1 MVISLEVVKSS
12 FLMLSILRNLH
23 IMSYKSR
30 NFFLTI
36 PETQLS
42 KIKLFIDVCFI
53 SQGSIGEKR
62 TLARLFDRLVIKVK
76 EDTKP
81 PQSWVTARIILTPGQ
96 RDTGRSHSCSWTA
109 PWSREG
115 RIPWLPL
122 SPSLESLTRSLHLA
136 SFIQKTLARKPG
148 QCSSQVSSKP

>member
-53 SQGSIGEKR
+53 SQGSVGEKR

-76 EDTKP
+76 EDIKP
-81 PQSWVTARIILTPGQ
+81 PQS
-96 RDTGRSHSCSWTA
+96 
-109 PWSREG
+109 
-115 RIPWLPL
+115 
-122 SPSLESLTRSLHLA
+122 
-136 SFIQKTLARKPG
+136 
-148 QCSSQVSSKP
+148 